1 MAYLNYQLRSVR
13 VYGLCEAADFADASV
28 TVEPPLARRG
38 ASLATDVGEFGYDGP
53 SAARRSFGCA
63 RYGGGSQLARFVG
76 AATEPRRG
84 ADEAVAR

>member
-1 MAYLNYQLRSVR
+1 MAYLHYQLRSAR
-13 VYGLCEAADFADASV
+13 VYSLREAAYFANASL

-38 ASLATDVGEFGYDGP
+38 ASFATDVGEFGYDGP
-53 SAARRSFGCA
+53 STARRGFGCA